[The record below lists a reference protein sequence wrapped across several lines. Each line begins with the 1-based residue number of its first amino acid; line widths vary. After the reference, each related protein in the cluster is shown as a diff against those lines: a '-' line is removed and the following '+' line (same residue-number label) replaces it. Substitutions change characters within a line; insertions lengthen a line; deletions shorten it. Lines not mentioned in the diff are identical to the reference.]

1 MSESLN
7 PLWKNEAFHTA
18 IELSIFIHGHQ
29 NPNDFEYEEVFE
41 YQKANYVNIKR
52 RLDNINWQSTLRN
65 EGNVENAVNLF
76 YNIIFKIIHDEV
88 PKKKKRR
95 NVNFKYPV
103 WYNKQ
108 IKNLKNRKQKAHKIY
123 KKNNCDE
130 NLEKYLDIANQLNF
144 AIDTAFEEYN
154 AKTENEIKSCPKNFF
169 NYVKTNLKSDNFP
182 SSMNLDEHVGNNP
195 DEICNLFASFFPRNL
210 HHLFRS

>member
-1 MSESLN
+1 MNKFYRIQDSENECILLPVVGDNETLQFIFDKTANLGLNQINHVKSQQNCYLDFLFTNIYEDFCVSESLN

-123 KKNNCDE
+123 KK
-130 NLEKYLDIANQLNF
+130 K
-144 AIDTAFEEYN
+144 
-154 AKTENEIKSCPKNFF
+154 
-169 NYVKTNLKSDNFP
+169 
-182 SSMNLDEHVGNNP
+182 
-195 DEICNLFASFFPRNL
+195 
-210 HHLFRS
+210 